1 MQFRRRKRYYGDQ
14 NSDSESRRCREIAH
28 IYSYYVKKTA
38 VTFEYEVPSVEEFQE
53 RIRHISSHYPY
64 LIAEEEGEIIGY
76 SYADRLRPRAAFGW
90 DVEMTIYLKQDIRR
104 NGLGRHMY
112 TLMEDILREQGVVNA
127 VSLITKPTD
136 EYSDFNSVQF
146 HEKMGYKHAGELKD
160 CGYKF
165 NKWYALLYMDKQIG
179 IPQEE
184 MPPIRDFDEVREKF
198 GL

>member
-1 MQFRRRKRYYGDQ
+1 M
-14 NSDSESRRCREIAH
+14 
-28 IYSYYVKKTA
+28 
-38 VTFEYEVPSVEEFQE
+38 TFEYEVPSVEEFQE

-76 SYADRLRPRAAFGW
+76 SYADRLRPRAAFAW

-146 HEKMGYKHAGELKD
+146 HEK
-160 CGYKF
+160 
-165 NKWYALLYMDKQIG
+165 NG
-179 IPQEE
+179 I
-184 MPPIRDFDEVREKF
+184 
-198 GL
+198 

>member
-1 MQFRRRKRYYGDQ
+1 M
-14 NSDSESRRCREIAH
+14 EIKIRTAKVEDAEKLLD

-76 SYADRLRPRAAFGW
+76 SYADRLRPRQLLDGM
-90 DVEMTIYLKQDIRR
+90 EMTIYLKQDIRR

-127 VSLITKPTD
+127 VSLITKPID

-146 HEKMGYKHAGELKD
+146 HEKMDISML
-160 CGYKF
+160 
-165 NKWYALLYMDKQIG
+165 
-179 IPQEE
+179 
-184 MPPIRDFDEVREKF
+184 VS
-198 GL
+198 

>member
-1 MQFRRRKRYYGDQ
+1 MQMEK
-14 NSDSESRRCREIAH
+14 
-28 IYSYYVKKTA
+28 
-38 VTFEYEVPSVEEFQE
+38 PSVILALLEPDDREQFILDNQEAFLYGATQEFGMQAN
-53 RIRHISSHYPY
+53 HF
-64 LIAEEEGEIIGY
+64 EEEGEIIGY
-76 SYADRLRPRAAFGW
+76 SYADRLRPRAAFEW

-104 NGLGRHMY
+104 SGLGRHMY

-165 NKWYALLYMDKQIG
+165 NRWYALLYMDKQIG

>member
-1 MQFRRRKRYYGDQ
+1 M
-14 NSDSESRRCREIAH
+14 EIKIRTAKVEDAEKLLD

-76 SYADRLRPRAAFGW
+76 SYADRLRPRAAVGW

-165 NKWYALLYMDKQIG
+165 NRWYALLYMDKQIG

-184 MPPIRDFDEVREKF
+184 MSPIRDFDEVREKF

>member
-1 MQFRRRKRYYGDQ
+1 M
-14 NSDSESRRCREIAH
+14 EIKIRTAKVEDAEKLLD

-136 EYSDFNSVQF
+136 EYSDF
-146 HEKMGYKHAGELKD
+146 KLKD

-165 NKWYALLYMDKQIG
+165 NRWYALLYMDKQIG

>member
-1 MQFRRRKRYYGDQ
+1 
-14 NSDSESRRCREIAH
+14 
-28 IYSYYVKKTA
+28 
-38 VTFEYEVPSVEEFQE
+38 
-53 RIRHISSHYPY
+53 
-64 LIAEEEGEIIGY
+64 
-76 SYADRLRPRAAFGW
+76 
-90 DVEMTIYLKQDIRR
+90 MTIYLKQDIRR
-104 NGLGRHMY
+104 NGLGRHIY

-165 NKWYALLYMDKQIG
+165 NRWYALLYMDKQIG
-179 IPQEE
+179 ILQEE
-184 MPPIRDFDEVREKF
+184 MPPIRDFDEVRRKF